1 MRFMIKKDEFAKGL
15 AGTQA
20 QMARWTCNG
29 LAFETQALICCPQ
42 LYSF

>member
-1 MRFMIKKDEFAKGL
+1 MRFMLKTDDITKGL

-29 LAFETQALICCPQ
+29 LAFET
-42 LYSF
+42 